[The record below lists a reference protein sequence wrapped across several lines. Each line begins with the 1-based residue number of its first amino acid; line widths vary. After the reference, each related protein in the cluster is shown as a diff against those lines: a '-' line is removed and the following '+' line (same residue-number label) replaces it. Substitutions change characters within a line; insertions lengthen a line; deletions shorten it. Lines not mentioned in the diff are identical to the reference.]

1 MISVEHVSCGY
12 KQVPVVEDISFT
24 IHDNEFVCI
33 LGANGSGKTTLLKSM
48 LGLIPLMQGR
58 VLIDDVALHSLNE
71 KQRAQKLAY
80 IPQAHKPPFPF
91 SVADVV
97 LMGRTPHIISFNQ
110 ASTYDKECA
119 MSAMEKMHIT
129 ALAQK
134 PYTQLSGGQQQLV
147 LIARALAQQPR
158 LFIMDEPTSALDF
171 GNEQKV
177 LTIMKT
183 LTQAGTSVL
192 MVTHNPH
199 HALYCADTVL
209 VLHNKHLLCSGNPQH
224 VLSAACLETIYQIPF
239 ELHTCTLANGT
250 QRNVCFSSNL

>member
-97 LMGRTPHIISFNQ
+97 LMGRTPHITSFNQ
-110 ASTYDKECA
+110 ASNHDKECA
-119 MSAMEKMHIT
+119 MSAM
-129 ALAQK
+129 AVS
-134 PYTQLSGGQQQLV
+134 YTHLTL
-147 LIARALAQQPR
+147 
-158 LFIMDEPTSALDF
+158 PT
-171 GNEQKV
+171 KRIV
-177 LTIMKT
+177 
-183 LTQAGTSVL
+183 
-192 MVTHNPH
+192 
-199 HALYCADTVL
+199 
-209 VLHNKHLLCSGNPQH
+209 
-224 VLSAACLETIYQIPF
+224 
-239 ELHTCTLANGT
+239 
-250 QRNVCFSSNL
+250 